1 METFEHQT
9 GRTGGLTLA
18 LYMKDET
25 ERDIVK
31 MLVVLRRT
39 KRYLSLFAVYIIQ
52 RAPIDWEN
60 IGIYVKEFSIMGSN
74 YNYQFNFFIDKT
86 PRAVV
91 KNFLGL
97 HLIC

>member
-60 IGIYVKEFSIMGSN
+60 IGMLRIQYYIITLFIYIHAGGVIN
-74 YNYQFNFFIDKT
+74 YFD
-86 PRAVV
+86 
-91 KNFLGL
+91 LSS
-97 HLIC
+97 